1 MEFYGL
7 QKLTLLDFPERTA
20 CTVFTGGCNLR
31 CPFCHNALLV
41 TELSREGVISEEEM
55 LSFLKKRKGLLDG
68 VCITGGEPLLNKD
81 IAEFIKKVKSMGF
94 LVKLDTNGTFPDEL
108 NKLLSEKLIDYV
120 AMDIKNSLKKYAKT
134 AGIENFDTKSIE
146 KSVEILKSS
155 DVDFEFRTTVV
166 KEFHTE
172 EDIKEIAKF
181 IGKSKYFLQQ
191 FVDSGNTICSG
202 LTAVSKEEI
211 QNMKN
216 IAEPFVKSVQVRGI

>member
-41 TELSREGVISEEEM
+41 TELNREDTFSEEEI
-55 LSFLKKRKGLLDG
+55 LSFLDKRKGLLDG
-68 VCITGGEPLLNKD
+68 ICITGGEPLLNKD
-81 IAEFIKKVKSMGF
+81 IAEFIKKVKAMGF
-94 LVKLDTNGTFPDEL
+94 LVKVDTNGTFPNEL
-108 NKLLSEKLIDYV
+108 NKLLSENLLDYV
-120 AMDIKNSLKKYAKT
+120 AMDIKNSLDKYGRT
-134 AGIENFDTKSIE
+134 VGIENFDTKPIE
-146 KSVEILKSS
+146 KSVKILKNGN
-155 DVDFEFRTTVV
+155 VDFEFRTTVV
-166 KEFHTE
+166 KEFHTK
-172 EDIKEIAKF
+172 EDIVEIGKF
-181 IGKSKYFLQQ
+181 IGNAKYFLQQ

-216 IAEPFVKSVQVRGI
+216 AVEPFVKSVQVRGI